1 MKQYLGKRCKMK
13 ISIEDTKGALSAG
26 SKVKIEEYIDRENIR
41 VRDMSGR
48 IFWVNIKQ
56 LNL

>member
-1 MKQYLGKRCKMK
+1 MKQFVGKKCKMK
-13 ISIEDTKGALSAG
+13 ISIEDTSGALPSG
-26 SKVKIEEYIDRENIR
+26 SKVKIEEYVDKDNVR

>member
-1 MKQYLGKRCKMK
+1 MKYVGKKCKMK
-13 ISIEDTKGALSAG
+13 ISIEDTCGALPSG
-26 SKVKIEEYIDRENIR
+26 SKVKIEEYIDKQNIR

>member
-1 MKQYLGKRCKMK
+1 MKQFEGKKCKMK
-13 ISIEDTKGALSAG
+13 ISIEDTSG
-26 SKVKIEEYIDRENIR
+26 SKVKIEEYVDKDNVR